1 MINRKTFIK
10 QIGLGSGGVMLLPV
24 MGVLHGCEYKP
35 QNRLALTRADV
46 SLLDEIGETIIPTT
60 DELPGAKATN
70 IGEYILLMY
79 QDCMPE
85 EEQQILLEGIN
96 FLDSLSARSYS
107 GSFSDA
113 EAGQKKQLL
122 SEIQAEA
129 VAYNLEHEGEE
140 DLVPH
145 YFDILKG
152 LTLSGYFT
160 SEIGM
165 TQARA
170 YLPVPGQ
177 FVACMPYTKTD
188 KVWAL

>member
-1 MINRKTFIK
+1 
-10 QIGLGSGGVMLLPV
+10 MLLPA

-35 QNRLALTRADV
+35 QNRSSLTQADIPF
-46 SLLDEIGETIIPTT
+46 LDEIGETIIPTT
-60 DELPGAKATN
+60 PDLPGAKATH

-79 QDCMPE
+79 QDCMSE
-85 EEQQILLEGIN
+85 EDQQILVEGIN
-96 FLDSLSARSYS
+96 SMEALAARTFS
-107 GSFSDA
+107 GSFVEA
-113 EAGQKKQLL
+113 ESGQKKRLL
-122 SEIQAEA
+122 MEIQAEA

-140 DLVPH
+140 EVLPH

-165 TQARA
+165 TEARA

-177 FVACMPYTKTD
+177 FVACMPYSKTD